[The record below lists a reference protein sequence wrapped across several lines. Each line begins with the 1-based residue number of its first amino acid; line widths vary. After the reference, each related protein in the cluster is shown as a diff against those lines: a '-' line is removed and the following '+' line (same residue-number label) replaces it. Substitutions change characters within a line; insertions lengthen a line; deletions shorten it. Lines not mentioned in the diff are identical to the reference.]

1 MGWETEAQ
9 LGTSVLEGPWTQD
22 EAGMPACEILA
33 TNFNALS
40 SPKVEIILCLWQCGF
55 AIQHAG

>member
-40 SPKVEIILCLWQCGF
+40 SPKVEIILCL
-55 AIQHAG
+55 